1 MNYKMPKAQRTQ
13 KIEKLNGFTG
23 DIIDSVISCYNDT
36 KEQTKDFAQ
45 DFIRNSDYDTCKAI
59 AEFVYKT
66 INYKEDPVGKQ
77 WIKTPARF
85 IEDREGDCKSYSIFI
100 CSCLANLGIEHAF
113 RFVCYKG
120 NDYTHVYVVAYI
132 NGEELPIDVVA
143 MQLKNADFGTEI
155 KYKKKQD
162 MRGTTISR
170 LSGIGN
176 AEPNESGYVFYTS
189 NIEPEKVNEMYLLSE
204 INLLDELAKIEPNE
218 NERQKIYN
226 KMDFLEATLRAVNF
240 SDRTDLLEIAGL
252 LLCKYAN
259 DGVFSGIYDSM
270 DKRVQAFESNMQA
283 MKQDFDNLSGSS
295 DTEAVV
301 FTDEFRLRNSD
312 LLQWWNEKIVA
323 RNYKPVD
330 SVSGIGAVDTAML
343 IEAIAPTMI
352 YATQDYDMSSAKAKL
367 KQKKE
372 RKLIEYIKRKH
383 PTYDTDTIKNI
394 ISRGIIKTFGVKP
407 ERVISNLK
415 GETKKVAGVGALDL
429 SALGD
434 MVALENKNNTSS
446 VMVSD
451 LKGVKTNEQLLQ
463 TLDSNI
469 AEGKASSL
477 SWIDALTGITNAIS
491 TTADSITK
499 VVGAIA
505 PLTGATQQQVQ
516 ASVGFQGIT
525 PNTDDWTSSPVVIA
539 VGAGALGLGAYLLL
553 SNNKR
558 RK

>member
-1 MNYKMPKAQRTQ
+1 
-13 KIEKLNGFTG
+13 
-23 DIIDSVISCYNDT
+23 
-36 KEQTKDFAQ
+36 
-45 DFIRNSDYDTCKAI
+45 
-59 AEFVYKT
+59 
-66 INYKEDPVGKQ
+66 
-77 WIKTPARF
+77 
-85 IEDREGDCKSYSIFI
+85 
-100 CSCLANLGIEHAF
+100 
-113 RFVCYKG
+113 
-120 NDYTHVYVVAYI
+120 
-132 NGEELPIDVVA
+132 
-143 MQLKNADFGTEI
+143 
-155 KYKKKQD
+155 
-162 MRGTTISR
+162 
-170 LSGIGN
+170 
-176 AEPNESGYVFYTS
+176 
-189 NIEPEKVNEMYLLSE
+189 
-204 INLLDELAKIEPNE
+204 
-218 NERQKIYN
+218 
-226 KMDFLEATLRAVNF
+226 
-240 SDRTDLLEIAGL
+240 
-252 LLCKYAN
+252 
-259 DGVFSGIYDSM
+259 
-270 DKRVQAFESNMQA
+270 
-283 MKQDFDNLSGSS
+283 
-295 DTEAVV
+295 
-301 FTDEFRLRNSD
+301 
-312 LLQWWNEKIVA
+312 
-323 RNYKPVD
+323 
-330 SVSGIGAVDTAML
+330 
-343 IEAIAPTMI
+343 
-352 YATQDYDMSSAKAKL
+352 MSSAKAKL

-434 MVALENKNNTSS
+434 MVALENKNNASS

-463 TLDSNI
+463 TLDANK

-477 SWIDALTGITNAIS
+477 SWIDSLTGITNAIS